1 MSLADIVTEAN
12 GLARII
18 DSIEVYKLCSRLS
31 SLETA
36 ETLYLLDDR
45 LFIAEAFANFL
56 EVVFCLSKVYIF
68 LCKEGLKSILAES
81 VVTVGLEVSQ
91 HAR

>member
-1 MSLADIVTEAN
+1 MTLADIVAETN

-18 DSIEVYKLCSRLS
+18 DSIEVYKLCPRLS

-45 LFIAEAFANFL
+45 LFIAEAFTNFL
-56 EVVFCLSKVYIF
+56 EVAFSLSKVYIF
-68 LCKEGLKSILAES
+68 LCKEGLKSIVAES
-81 VVTVGLEVSQ
+81 ISTVGL
-91 HAR
+91 